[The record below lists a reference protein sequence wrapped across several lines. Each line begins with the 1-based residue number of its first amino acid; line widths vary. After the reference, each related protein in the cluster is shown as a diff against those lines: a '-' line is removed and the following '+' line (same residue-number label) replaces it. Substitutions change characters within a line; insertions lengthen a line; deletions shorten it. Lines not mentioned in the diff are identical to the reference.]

1 MNISCRPSSCARL
14 SLARTTTAA
23 PLPCRI
29 FIDLRPIALRHSGL
43 GNPRLRYN
51 NYGTTDCR
59 IWRPPFTAYC
69 RCVVISSCSLCTTTT
84 MRVSRYDEY
93 SYLNVTVSLGTAQ
106 AVIQSIR
113 ILSSYLSFITPFS
126 RSPVTDWLMV
136 YPRHAT
142 LPVRFPSQISRL
154 MIGYFQRTLT

>member
-1 MNISCRPSSCARL
+1 MNISCHPSSCARL

-51 NYGTTDCR
+51 NYGATDCR

-136 YPRHAT
+136 YPDMLHS
-142 LPVRFPSQISRL
+142 LVRFPFQISRL
-154 MIGYFQRTLT
+154 MIGYLQRTLT

>member
-1 MNISCRPSSCARL
+1 MNISCRPSPCARL

-51 NYGTTDCR
+51 NYGATDCR
-59 IWRPPFTAYC
+59 IWRPPFTVHYS
-69 RCVVISSCSLCTTTT
+69 CVVISSCSLCTTTT
-84 MRVSRYDEY
+84 MSVSRYDEY
-93 SYLNVTVSLGTAQ
+93 SYLNVTVSAGTAQ

-126 RSPVTDWLMV
+126 RSPITDWLMV
-136 YPRHAT
+136 YPDMLHS
-142 LPVRFPSQISRL
+142 LFGFPFR
-154 MIGYFQRTLT
+154 

>member
-1 MNISCRPSSCARL
+1 MNISCRPSSCARF
-14 SLARTTTAA
+14 SLAQTTTEA

-51 NYGTTDCR
+51 NYGATDCR
-59 IWRPPFTAYC
+59 IWRPPFTVHYS
-69 RCVVISSCSLCTTTT
+69 CVVISSCSLCTTTT

-93 SYLNVTVSLGTAQ
+93 SYPNVTVSLGTAQ

-126 RSPVTDWLMV
+126 RSPVTDWLMI
-136 YPRHAT
+136 YPDMLHS
-142 LPVRFPSQISRL
+142 LSGFPFR
-154 MIGYFQRTLT
+154 

>member
-1 MNISCRPSSCARL
+1 MNISCRPSPCARL

-51 NYGTTDCR
+51 NYGATDCR
-59 IWRPPFTAYC
+59 IWRPPFTVHYS
-69 RCVVISSCSLCTTTT
+69 CVVISSCSLCTTTT
-84 MRVSRYDEY
+84 MSVSRYDEY

-126 RSPVTDWLMV
+126 RSRVTDWLMV
-136 YPRHAT
+136 YPDMLHS
-142 LPVRFPSQISRL
+142 LFGFPFR
-154 MIGYFQRTLT
+154 

>member
-1 MNISCRPSSCARL
+1 MNISCRPSPCTRL
-14 SLARTTTAA
+14 SPARTTTAA
-23 PLPCRI
+23 PLPYRI

-51 NYGTTDCR
+51 NYGATDCR
-59 IWRPPFTAYC
+59 IWRPPFTVHYS
-69 RCVVISSCSLCTTTT
+69 CVVISSCSLCPTTT

-126 RSPVTDWLMV
+126 RSPVTNWLMV
-136 YPRHAT
+136 YPDMLHS
-142 LPVRFPSQISRL
+142 LSGFPFR
-154 MIGYFQRTLT
+154 

>member
-1 MNISCRPSSCARL
+1 MSLTFSVICIKIISCFPSPCTGL
-14 SLARTTTAA
+14 SPAQTTTEA

-29 FIDLRPIALRHSGL
+29 FIGLYLIALRRSDL

-51 NYGTTDCR
+51 NYGATDCR
-59 IWRPPFTAYC
+59 IWRPPFTVHYS
-69 RCVVISSCSLCTTTT
+69 CVVISSCSLCTTTT
-84 MRVSRYDEY
+84 MSVSRYDEY

-126 RSPVTDWLMV
+126 RSSVTNWLMV
-136 YPRHAT
+136 YPDMLHS
-142 LPVRFPSQISRL
+142 LSGFPFR
-154 MIGYFQRTLT
+154 

>member
-1 MNISCRPSSCARL
+1 MNISCRPSPCARL

-51 NYGTTDCR
+51 NYGATDCR
-59 IWRPPFTAYC
+59 IWRPPFTVHYS
-69 RCVVISSCSLCTTTT
+69 CVVISSCSLCTTTT
-84 MRVSRYDEY
+84 MSVSRYDEY

-126 RSPVTDWLMV
+126 RSPVTNWLMV
-136 YPRHAT
+136 YPDMLHS
-142 LPVRFPSQISRL
+142 LSGFPFR
-154 MIGYFQRTLT
+154 

>member
-1 MNISCRPSSCARL
+1 MNISCHPSSCARL

-59 IWRPPFTAYC
+59 IWSPPFTAYYS
-69 RCVVISSCSLCTTTT
+69 CVVISSCSLCTTTT
-84 MRVSRYDEY
+84 MWVSRYDEY
-93 SYLNVTVSLGTAQ
+93 SYPNVTVSEGTAQ

-113 ILSSYLSFITPFS
+113 ILSSYLSCITPFS
-126 RSPVTDWLMV
+126 RSSVTNWLMV
-136 YPRHAT
+136 YPDMLHS
-142 LPVRFPSQISRL
+142 LSGFPFR
-154 MIGYFQRTLT
+154 

>member
-1 MNISCRPSSCARL
+1 MSHTFSVNRIKNISCRPWSCARL
-14 SLARTTTAA
+14 SLARTTTVA

-51 NYGTTDCR
+51 NYGATDCR
-59 IWRPPFTAYC
+59 ICRPPFTAYYS
-69 RCVVISSCSLCTTTT
+69 CVVISSCTLCTTTT

-93 SYLNVTVSLGTAQ
+93 SYLNVTVSAGTAQ

-126 RSPVTDWLMV
+126 RSPVTD
-136 YPRHAT
+136 
-142 LPVRFPSQISRL
+142 
-154 MIGYFQRTLT
+154 